1 MSEMSAIAFLLFL
14 YGVYFA
20 CAEKYE
26 GCFSNNALNPELP
39 SPVLEYTSV
48 SECTKKCRSHY
59 YMFAGL
65 MNGQKCYCISRFGQN
80 GPSNGC
86 DHCIDDPTNYCGS
99 FAAMSVYAT
108 GQQGPSP
115 PRRIEVTRDDMDAL
129 VITWQPP
136 DIPNGNVTFY
146 TVRAVVVK
154 THASNVLPPVES
166 QIQGGVSNS
175 TILRGL
181 QPGTK
186 YNISIVASNT
196 QGLSEPAYAV
206 EWTLIGPPDK
216 PVTPE
221 VLERGD
227 STITV
232 MLTEGHSEYGPISA
246 YQVVVVQAGTIP
258 PFGPHVEYLNYE
270 SASKQ
275 GLNYYV
281 TAQFDPSDFHKYKR
295 FIVGDG
301 KMIGGYYNIPLKNH
315 FVSAQVGQVVI
326 SRVGEEI
333 QRSYSDLANNMFNRE
348 ATATGSHMDS
358 TALALCIA
366 ITILSILLAV
376 SIFLYFVL
384 RRRHER
390 FNMRK
395 LPEQQELTLQGP
407 VYEVDNMGYIPE
419 DIPERV
425 NHYQELKRK
434 VWSIPRNSLTVDSFV
449 VRRGRF
455 GSVHTGTVSKDDG
468 SSSPVTIHTIAD
480 GALKG
485 SDKRHML
492 RELDVC
498 IRTSSMK
505 YLAGLVGTCETSD
518 TLYVVLESPPHILK
532 SRLLGARSGDAFPTD
547 RILSISTS
555 IAVALQ
561 YLADYKIVHTH
572 LCARSVGLTNDWT
585 PKLMGHG
592 IAKYALEDVKYTRWT
607 AIECFDRQ
615 KKHQPGVIWSFGV
628 LLWEILS
635 MGGTPYSNLTLDSE
649 VEEAVTRGVRLP
661 QLLDVPDPIYEVM
674 SSCWRD
680 DPEERPTF
688 DELTRLDTL
697 TMCPIT
703 AITEPYLP
711 ELELN

>member
-1 MSEMSAIAFLLFL
+1 
-14 YGVYFA
+14 
-20 CAEKYE
+20 
-26 GCFSNNALNPELP
+26 
-39 SPVLEYTSV
+39 
-48 SECTKKCRSHY
+48 
-59 YMFAGL
+59 
-65 MNGQKCYCISRFGQN
+65 
-80 GPSNGC
+80 
-86 DHCIDDPTNYCGS
+86 
-99 FAAMSVYAT
+99 
-108 GQQGPSP
+108 
-115 PRRIEVTRDDMDAL
+115 MDAL

-146 TVRAVVVK
+146 TVRAVAIK
-154 THASNVLPPVES
+154 THTSNVLSPVES
-166 QIQGGVSNS
+166 QIQGGASNS

-186 YNISIVASNT
+186 YNISIIAINT
-196 QGLSEPAYAV
+196 QGPSDPAYAV
-206 EWTLIGPPDK
+206 TWTLIGPPNK
-216 PVTPE
+216 PSIPE
-221 VLERGD
+221 VLERGK
-227 STITV
+227 STVTV
-232 MLTEGHSEYGPISA
+232 MLSEGHSEYGPISA
-246 YQVVVVQAGTIP
+246 YEVIVVQAGTIP
-258 PFGPHVEYLNYE
+258 PIGPNVVYLNYD

-275 GLNYYV
+275 GLNYYT
-281 TAQFDPSDFHKYKR
+281 TAQFDPSDFHRYKR
-295 FIVGDG
+295 FVVGDG

-315 FVSAQVGQVVI
+315 FISPQVGLVVI
-326 SRVGEEI
+326 SRIGTEV
-333 QRSYSDLANNMFNRE
+333 QRSYSDLANNMFKRE
-348 ATATGSHMDS
+348 ATATSQMDS
-358 TALALCIA
+358 IALALCIA
-366 ITILSILLAV
+366 ITILSILLGA

-425 NHYQELKRK
+425 NHYQELKKK
-434 VWSIPRNSLTVDSFV
+434 VWSIPRNALSIDSFV

-455 GSVHTGTVSKDDG
+455 GTVHTGTVSKDDG
-468 SSSPVTIHTIAD
+468 SSDTVTIHTIAD

-498 IRTSSMK
+498 IRAGSMK

-518 TLYVVLESPPHILK
+518 TLYIVLESPPHILK
-532 SRLLGARSGDAFPTD
+532 NRLLGARSGDAFPTD

-561 YLADYKIVHTH
+561 YLADYKIIHTR

-592 IAKYALEDVKYTRWT
+592 IGKYSLEDVKYTRWT

-615 KKHQPGVIWSFGV
+615 KKHQPGVIWSFGI

-649 VEEAVTRGVRLP
+649 VEDAVRQGVRLP

-688 DELTRLDTL
+688 DELTRLVRK
-697 TMCPIT
+697 
-703 AITEPYLP
+703 
-711 ELELN
+711 